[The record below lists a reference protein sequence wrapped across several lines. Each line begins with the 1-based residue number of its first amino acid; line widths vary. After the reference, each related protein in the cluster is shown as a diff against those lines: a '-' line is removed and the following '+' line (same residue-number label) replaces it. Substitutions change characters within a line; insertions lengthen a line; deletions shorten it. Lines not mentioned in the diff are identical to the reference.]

1 MSSKPNGGLRDLI
14 TLAERVAATTDS
26 HSVMTSAL
34 PHGTAYS
41 ALLFGILHSVIKA
54 SLNYYKIAEG
64 LLTCLLEINE
74 AILASIRD
82 LRQHPNSGIVQ
93 GIAPLYCQIFLFL
106 GEFMD
111 SYVRKG
117 TCRLLN
123 SHNEDFAS
131 EFRNL
136 IESVKSTAGSLSQ
149 QSNQL
154 NGADEPAR
162 DTRRAHIRRSSD
174 LLEEARL
181 SQAGLEGDK
190 RRNASQTKFTRQLI
204 WDIQRQVDERKKM
217 EAERGLL
224 LANLLAS
231 LLLKLRCL
239 DERVL
244 ETADP
249 MDSAPEDGS
258 LDIPSPRVTQGSRHK
273 LTKVGLQSVSKDLQ
287 DFFGNDQQVLDL
299 DPDVRLLADADTVF
313 ALAEWT
319 KSVKSQVIAVA
330 CRLTPCHTSL
340 ISTCYVSL
348 ARQNKIP
355 IISHFCSLPP
365 RGEGA
370 TAGKGLVALAYSL
383 ARQLIELLPP
393 VLDCDSTCDLSPDRF
408 RKFDGTLASWK
419 EVLSVID
426 TLLYFAP
433 PVLFCVIDGLHLLE
447 DSSTQSHIT
456 SLVHT
461 LVTHT
466 KRWVS
471 ATAKTPNMNPQKL
484 LLKVIFTTAGP
495 PRSLLSEMATDQLI
509 YVNSLSVETWP
520 REGGLSSDL
529 DTTMLDS

>member
-1 MSSKPNGGLRDLI
+1 
-14 TLAERVAATTDS
+14 
-26 HSVMTSAL
+26 MTSAL
-34 PHGTAYS
+34 PHGTVYS
-41 ALLFGILHSVIKA
+41 ALLFGILYSVIKA

-74 AILASIRD
+74 AILASIKD
-82 LRQHPNSGIVQ
+82 LRQHHNSGIVQ

-136 IESVKSTAGSLSQ
+136 IESVKSTAASLSQ

-162 DTRRAHIRRSSD
+162 DTRRTHVRRSSD
-174 LLEEARL
+174 LLEAARL

-204 WDIQRQVDERKKM
+204 WDIQRHVDERKKM

-287 DFFGNDQQVLDL
+287 DYFGNDQQVLDL

-340 ISTCYVSL
+340 ISAFYVSL

-355 IISHFCSLPP
+355 IISHFCSLPQHEP
-365 RGEGA
+365 RGESA
-370 TAGKGLVALAYSL
+370 AAGQGLVALAYSL
-383 ARQLIELLPP
+383 ARQLIEFLPP

-433 PVLFCVIDGLHLLE
+433 PVLFCVINGLHLLE
-447 DSSTQSHIT
+447 DSSTQSCIT

-495 PRSLLSEMATDQLI
+495 PSSLLSEMATDQLI
-509 YVNSLSVETWP
+509 YVNALGVETSP
-520 REGGLSSDL
+520 RESGLSSDP